1 MAASLGAV
9 VRGNLVRWVRNL
21 SPGCFALVM
30 ATGIVSGG
38 LRLNGWQVL
47 AELLLWLA
55 AVSFVVL
62 AVATVWRLV
71 RYHAEV
77 VADELNPSRSFAFFT
92 VTAGADVLASGL
104 VLDGHLVV
112 GAVLLAVGMLLW
124 LLLGYTLPLVLIAR
138 HGLRPALAGA
148 DGSWFL
154 WVVGAQSIV
163 VAITATPASGARWL
177 EPVAVS
183 AWCVGVVLYL
193 AVAVLVLG
201 RLFAYP
207 VRPRQL
213 TPSYWIF
220 MGATAISALAGA
232 RVLRWTSSPLIT
244 AITPMVAG
252 LSVLLWA
259 FGTWTIPALV
269 LQSVW
274 WEEARRSLRYES
286 GLWSIV
292 FPVGMYG
299 VASRQLGGVL
309 RVRWMTSLGSEVVW
323 AGAAIWLLVFVA
335 MATASLRSLFG
346 DSVSGS

>member
-1 MAASLGAV
+1 MAGSARAV
-9 VRGNLVRWVRNL
+9 IRANLVRWVQGL

-30 ATGIVSGG
+30 ATGVVSGG
-38 LRLNGWQVL
+38 LRLDGWQ
-47 AELLLWLA
+47 
-55 AVSFVVL
+55 AVSDVVL
-62 AVATVWRLV
+62 WIGIVTFAGLLVATVWRLV
-71 RYHAEV
+71 RYRAEV
-77 VADELNPSRSFAFFT
+77 VADELNPARSFAFFT
-92 VTAGADVLASGL
+92 VSAGADVLANRLALG
-104 VLDGHLVV
+104 GHLGVA
-112 GAVLLAVGMLLW
+112 AVLLAVGFVMW
-124 LLLGYTLPLVLIAR
+124 LLLGYALPLVLIAR

-148 DGSWFL
+148 DGTWFL

-163 VAITATPASGARWL
+163 VAITALPGSRAAWL
-177 EPVAVS
+177 EPIAVI

-213 TPSYWIF
+213 TPSYWVF

-232 RVLRWTSSPLIT
+232 RLLHWTSSPLIT
-244 AITPMVAG
+244 AITPMVPG

-274 WEEARRSLRYES
+274 WEEARPPLLYEP
-286 GLWSIV
+286 GLWSVV

-299 VASRQLGGVL
+299 VASHELGAVL
-309 RVRWMTSLGSEVVW
+309 HVRWMAGLGTEVIW
-323 AGAAIWLLVFVA
+323 AGAALWLLVFGSMTV
-335 MATASLRSLFG
+335 
-346 DSVSGS
+346 SVFRGR